1 MAGEWIGSRGSPPAV
16 SLFESRLNRSDR
28 FLVGPIHFPTVM
40 LRTAGYRC
48 LSCSFGSVF
57 CALPERAS
65 RDGKQ
70 WRPAARG
77 SEPRCTRRCRGNQW
91 IISLHSGQLTNFE
104 YFGSKRAQ
112 VKNSSITP
120 RLSFRI
126 SRHFLTEHYPYSPQK
141 PPPPMLKKACLSLER
156 GGSSSSCFDF
166 FATLR
171 KADPVGFFSFSLP
184 SP

>member
-91 IISLHSGQLTNFE
+91 INSRHTGQLTNFE
-104 YFGSKRAQ
+104 YFKWGQSKIPALFPLPQFCPDGRRVQLFEQPDLSTHVGRAFHIQ
-112 VKNSSITP
+112 VLRDP
-120 RLSFRI
+120 
-126 SRHFLTEHYPYSPQK
+126 FL
-141 PPPPMLKKACLSLER
+141 
-156 GGSSSSCFDF
+156 
-166 FATLR
+166 
-171 KADPVGFFSFSLP
+171 
-184 SP
+184 